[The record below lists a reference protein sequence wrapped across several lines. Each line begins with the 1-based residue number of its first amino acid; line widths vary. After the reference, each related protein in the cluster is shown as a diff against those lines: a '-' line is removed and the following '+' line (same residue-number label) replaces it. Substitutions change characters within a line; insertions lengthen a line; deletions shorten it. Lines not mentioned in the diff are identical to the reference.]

1 MTNMRYVFSLTTS
14 LVWAKQ
20 HHHHHW
26 HHHPQHHQ
34 HFKDFPCLAFPWLPP
49 CSELSSPDRRKWV
62 GSYAVCTLFV
72 SSPELSCWGHVSLII
87 VHHAIQRNGKAFAL
101 CMYPDAYLSEPACW
115 GIYVL
120 YIHLSIF
127 VGFMYHHADQCY
139 AMLGCMH
146 SFSQFQGNW
155 HVEEMYLC
163 TMRAPKA
170 HFDPRNISCSVARPR
185 QSLFHGIFGNLFFF
199 SRGGSQTFVHT
210 FSGIWSDASSRGLSQ
225 CPKICLP
232 IILKVFQP
240 GKFAAAPG
248 AVN

>member
-1 MTNMRYVFSLTTS
+1 MLSVFSLTTS

-20 HHHHHW
+20 HYHHHW
-26 HHHPQHHQ
+26 HHHPHHHQ

-62 GSYAVCTLFV
+62 EPYAVCTLFV

-185 QSLFHGIFGNLFFF
+185 QSLFHVMFGNLNFF